1 MNSPKESNS
10 IDEAIAACEAQI
22 AGHRKSA
29 VGVLQTLFAGTALLV
44 LSVST
49 FGWLLFQPLARL
61 SEDKAVA
68 ALFSSPFI
76 FAILVIFM
84 IVFGVLMSV
93 YRFHLN
99 EVAKAE
105 HYRLGFLRVRVA
117 AHNVTAGYQSEVR
130 QALTDQAFNHT
141 TQNGIFKTKLVESP
155 LPGHPTSDFAA
166 LLLDKILA
174 RFDIVEK
181 KKDEK

>member
-1 MNSPKESNS
+1 
-10 IDEAIAACEAQI
+10 
-22 AGHRKSA
+22 
-29 VGVLQTLFAGTALLV
+29 
-44 LSVST
+44 
-49 FGWLLFQPLARL
+49 
-61 SEDKAVA
+61 
-68 ALFSSPFI
+68 
-76 FAILVIFM
+76 
-84 IVFGVLMSV
+84 
-93 YRFHLN
+93 
-99 EVAKAE
+99 
-105 HYRLGFLRVRVA
+105 
-117 AHNVTAGYQSEVR
+117 VTAGYQSEVR